1 MRELPYIEKQGLRLT
16 EKSFELCYVN
26 PEAYAE
32 TFKLSTHP
40 NLRDWIEFEHV
51 PGKYETTE
59 ITNNMAIKYIV
70 GMFDMGSPFRKLPY
84 EIRKVCAAEYAGF
97 KTNDAG
103 IFPEKTQRFLNCEMP
118 QVNSMIIRYALLS
131 NGIKFSTFVR
141 ASIIY
146 HEKTLMSDKVT
157 AKTVTEDLNLLL
169 ALERELL
176 SDENSKNLK
185 NELWKKVTDEEK
197 RIRDIRPEYMAEKYF
212 AKYPQVV
219 ITSEA
224 IRNEEV

>member
-1 MRELPYIEKQGLRLT
+1 MRDLPFIEKQGLRLT
-16 EKSFELCYVN
+16 QRSFEHCFVN
-26 PEAYAE
+26 PEEYPDN
-32 TFKLSTHP
+32 FKLATHP
-40 NLRDWIEFEHV
+40 NLADWIEFTPV

-59 ITNNMAIKYIV
+59 ISNNMAIKYII
-70 GMFDMGSPFRKLPY
+70 GMFDIHSPFRKESY

-97 KTNDAG
+97 KTNEAG
-103 IFPEKTQRFLNCEMP
+103 IFPEKTQKFLNCEMP
-118 QVNSMIIRYALLS
+118 QVNAMIIRYALLS

-146 HEKTLMSDKVT
+146 HEKTLASDKTT
-157 AKTVTEDLNLLL
+157 AKQMTEDLELLL
-169 ALERELL
+169 KFERELL

-185 NELWKKVTDEEK
+185 TELWKKVTDEEK
-197 RIRDIRPEYMAEKYF
+197 RIRDIRPEYMAERFF

-219 ITSEA
+219 ITSEV